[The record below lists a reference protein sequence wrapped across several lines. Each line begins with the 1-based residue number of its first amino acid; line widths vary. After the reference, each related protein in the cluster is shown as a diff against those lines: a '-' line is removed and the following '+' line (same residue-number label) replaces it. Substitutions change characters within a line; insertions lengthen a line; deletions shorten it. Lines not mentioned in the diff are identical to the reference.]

1 MTDDFSHR
9 FGGTQR
15 LYGLDAVET
24 LKHSHV
30 GVIGI
35 GGVGSWAAEALARSA
50 IGKITLFDMDDICVS
65 NVNRQIHALDGQIG
79 RLKVDAMADRIKA
92 INPSVQC
99 EAVMS
104 FVTEKNLEKHLDNQF
119 DYIVEAT
126 DSVKAKA
133 AIIAYCK
140 RNKIRIISSGGAG
153 GQVDPT
159 QIQIADLSRTIQ
171 DPLLAKVRNLL
182 RRNYNFSRNAKRK
195 FGVECVFS
203 TEQLVYPT
211 NDGAVCQQKPD
222 TNGPIKLDCATGFGA
237 STCVTATFGLFAA
250 SRVLNKLA
258 KT

>member
-1 MTDDFSHR
+1 MSDDFSHR

-15 LYGLDAVET
+15 LYGNQAIEKLRQA
-24 LKHSHV
+24 HV

-50 IGKITLFDMDDICVS
+50 IGQITLFDMDDICVS

-79 RLKVDAMADRIKA
+79 RLKVDAMADRIRA
-92 INPSVQC
+92 INPNVVC
-99 EAVMS
+99 NPVMS
-104 FVTEKNLEKHLDNQF
+104 FVTEKNLEQHLTASF
-119 DYIVEAT
+119 DYIIEAT

-140 RNKIRIISSGGAG
+140 RNKIPVISSGGAG
-153 GQVDPT
+153 GQTDPT
-159 QIQIADLSRTIQ
+159 QIQIADLTKTIQ
-171 DPLLAKVRNLL
+171 DPLLAKVRNFL
-182 RRNYNFSRNAKRK
+182 RRNYNFSRNPKRK
-195 FGVECVFS
+195 FGVECVYS

-211 NDGAVCQQKPD
+211 AEGSVCAQKPASE
-222 TNGPIKLDCATGFGA
+222 GPVRLDCATGFGA

-258 KT
+258 AK

>member
-1 MTDDFSHR
+1 MSDDFSHR

-15 LYGLDAVET
+15 LYGLDAVEK
-24 LKHSHV
+24 LRQAHV

-65 NVNRQIHALDGQIG
+65 NVNRQIHALDGEIG
-79 RLKVDAMADRIKA
+79 RLKVDAMADRIRA
-92 INPSVQC
+92 INPTVECQ
-99 EAVMS
+99 AVMS
-104 FVTEKNLEKHLDNQF
+104 FVTEKNLHTLLDNQF
-119 DYIVEAT
+119 DYIIEAT

-140 RNKIRIISSGGAG
+140 RNKIRIVSSGGAG
-153 GQVDPT
+153 GQIDPS

-195 FGVECVFS
+195 FGVECVYS
-203 TEQLVYPT
+203 TEQLVYPG
-211 NDGAVCQQKPD
+211 DEGQVCHQKPSSD
-222 TNGPIKLDCATGFGA
+222 GPVKLDCATGFGA

-258 KT
+258 KS

>member
-1 MTDDFSHR
+1 MSDDFSHR

-15 LYGLDAVET
+15 LYGLEAVEK
-24 LKHSHV
+24 LRHAHV

-50 IGKITLFDMDDICVS
+50 VGKITLFDMDDICVS

-92 INPSVQC
+92 INPEVKC
-99 EAVMS
+99 EAVMG
-104 FVTEKNLEKHLDNQF
+104 FVTEKNLEKHLDKQF
-119 DYIVEAT
+119 DYIIEAT

-153 GQVDPT
+153 GQIDPT

-195 FGVECVFS
+195 FGVECVYS
-203 TEQLVYPT
+203 TEQLVYPSA
-211 NDGAVCQQKPD
+211 DGTVCQQKPAAD
-222 TNGPIKLDCATGFGA
+222 GPVRLDCATGFGA
-237 STCVTATFGLFAA
+237 STCVTASFGLFAA

-258 KT
+258 KR